1 MRATVTVPAT
11 AANLG
16 PGFDVFG
23 LALDLVNEVTVDTD
37 VAPGVAW
44 EGEGAD
50 ELPIDGTDMVSTTI
64 ATVARSMG
72 EPVPP
77 AAIRGVHAIPLERGL
92 GSSSAAAVAGVVIAS
107 LLLELGW
114 EADPWSVFAAAAEI
128 EGHPD
133 NAAPAVFGGF
143 TVALPDGFV
152 HRADPHPALRPVAI
166 VPSARVPTDAA
177 RRALPDRVA
186 RADAVFNVA
195 HAALA
200 VTAFTEDPSLL
211 RRALGDRLHQAS
223 RIELGGLEDVTAA
236 LDDAG
241 VPWCVS
247 GAGPTVL
254 AFEDGERTVDGPSLD
269 LAEGWRILRPAVRAT
284 GVEVRRG

>member
-23 LALDLVNEVTVDTD
+23 LALDLVNQVTVDTD
-37 VAPGVAW
+37 AAPGIAW
-44 EGEGAD
+44 DGEGAD
-50 ELPIDGTDMVSTTI
+50 ELPVDGTDMVSTTI

-77 AAIRGVHAIPLERGL
+77 AAIRGVHAIPIERGL

-152 HRADPHPALRPVAI
+152 HRADPHPGLRPVAI
-166 VPSARVPTDAA
+166 VPPARVPTEAA
-177 RRALPDRVA
+177 RRALPDRVS

-236 LDDAG
+236 LEDAA

-254 AFEDGERTVDGPSLD
+254 AFEDGDRTVDEASLD
-269 LAEGWRILRPAVRAT
+269 LAEGWRILRPAVRST
-284 GVEVRRG
+284 GIEVRRG

>member
-37 VAPGVAW
+37 AAPGVVW

-50 ELPIDGTDMVSTTI
+50 ELPVDGTDMVSTTI
-64 ATVARSMG
+64 AAVARSMG

-77 AAIRGVHAIPLERGL
+77 AAIRGVHTIPLERGL